1 MNGINES
8 DWVGVRMVYLLLAY
22 DPSAASHPEVKRA
35 MDYYEHKYVIQD
47 EKTGTHLPSYNGM
60 FWPEVFDLLRKDNGW
75 RNTFNE
81 TGSDLNRRLASSVT
95 INYQTDDVWSKKI

>member
-1 MNGINES
+1 MNEINES
-8 DWVGVRMVYLLLAY
+8 DWVGIRMIYLLLAY

-35 MDYYEHKYVIQD
+35 MHFYEDKCKIFRHTD
-47 EKTGTHLPSYNGM
+47 
-60 FWPEVFDLLRKDNGW
+60 WPEIFDLLRKDNGW

>member
-1 MNGINES
+1 MTIAEADWIGI
-8 DWVGVRMVYLLLAY
+8 RMIYLLLAY

-35 MDYYEHKYVIQD
+35 MDWYENKYAVKND
-47 EKTGTHLPSYNGM
+47 YSNTALYAAGFWLPI
-60 FWPEVFDLLRKDNGW
+60 FDRLRQDNGW

-95 INYQTDDVWSKKI
+95 INYQNQQ